1 MEMDGLDSAKCQ
13 KLEKW
18 DIMGIT
24 KIVNEEKDK
33 DEQCSSSPKGQNVQE
48 AAVAAGFVF

>member
-1 MEMDGLDSAKCQ
+1 MPSVKN
-13 KLEKW
+13 LEKW
-18 DIMGIT
+18 DMMGIS

-48 AAVAAGFVF
+48 VAVAAGFVF